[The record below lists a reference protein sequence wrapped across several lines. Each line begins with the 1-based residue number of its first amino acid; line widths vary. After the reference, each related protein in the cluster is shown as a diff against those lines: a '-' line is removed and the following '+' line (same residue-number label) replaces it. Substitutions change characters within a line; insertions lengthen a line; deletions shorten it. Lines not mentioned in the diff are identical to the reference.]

1 MHRKQT
7 MDTTMILRNK
17 ASIMHSRHVYF
28 HEPKSI
34 IFMNTLKQLKLVLLT
49 ILTITFFS
57 CSDDDSNNTPSQG
70 TSTISVKLMDRP
82 GDYEHVYV
90 DVVDVRVK
98 VNDASD
104 DDNWVSLEAINTGV
118 YDLLELTGG
127 INVLLVD
134 DYVIP
139 SGTLNQIR
147 LVLGDDNSVVID
159 GETYPLNTPSAQQS
173 GLKIQVNE
181 ALAPNIA
188 YTFLL
193 DFDVDESIVEAG
205 SSGNYNLKPVIR
217 ASVEVQTGA
226 LSGSITPI
234 DVQTEVTATN
244 GVDTVSAYADAEGNF
259 VLAGLSAGLYTVTVT
274 PDPDSGLP
282 IQVIEDVEIMV
293 GSTTELGI
301 ISLE

>member
-1 MHRKQT
+1 
-7 MDTTMILRNK
+7 MILLNK
-17 ASIMHSRHVYF
+17 ASIIHSRHVYF
-28 HEPKSI
+28 YEPKPI
-34 IFMNTLKQLKLVLLT
+34 IFMNTLKQLKLVLRT
-49 ILTITFFS
+49 RLTITFFS

-98 VNDASD
+98 LNDASD

-134 DYVIP
+134 DFVVP

-147 LVLGDDNSVVID
+147 LVLGNDNSIVID
-159 GETYPLNTPSAQQS
+159 GKTFPLNTPSAQQS

-181 ALAPNIA
+181 TLEPNIA

-193 DFDVDESIVEAG
+193 DFDVDESIVVAG
-205 SSGNYNLKPVIR
+205 NSGNINLKPVIR
-217 ASVEVQTGA
+217 ASVEAQSGA
-226 LSGSITPI
+226 LSGSITPM
-234 DVQTEVTATN
+234 DFQTEITATN
-244 GVDTVSAYADAEGNF
+244 GIETVSSYADVDGNF
-259 VLAGLSAGLYTVTVT
+259 VLVGLTEGTYTVTVT
-274 PDPDSGLP
+274 PDPASGLP
-282 IQVIEDVEIMV
+282 IQIIEDVEIAV
-293 GSTTELGI
+293 GSTTELGVI
-301 ISLE
+301 LLE

>member
-1 MHRKQT
+1 
-7 MDTTMILRNK
+7 
-17 ASIMHSRHVYF
+17 
-28 HEPKSI
+28 
-34 IFMNTLKQLKLVLLT
+34 MNTLKQLKLVLLT